1 MIDKIGSVLNQPR
14 DPQPITASANMAGE
28 VQKMIKPENKI
39 MDDAVSKN
47 EESKD
52 VGNVECETCKS
63 RRYVDGSNDP
73 HVSFKTPG
81 YISPEASASVV
92 AAHEQEH
99 VSEAIS
105 EGNKEGN
112 KLLSVSVQLHT
123 AVCPE
128 CGRVYVAGGTT
139 KSSVAYSNPNVK
151 NDDSYKEG
159 LKGLKVDGTA

>member
-1 MIDKIGSVLNQPR
+1 MIDKIGSVVNAPKTYE
-14 DPQPITASANMAGE
+14 PQSVATNMSNE
-28 VQKMIKPENKI
+28 IQKMIKPENKV
-39 MDDAVSKN
+39 MNDAVSKN

-52 VGNVECETCKS
+52 VGNVECETCKN
-63 RRYVDGSNDP
+63 RRYVDGSNDA

-81 YISPEASASVV
+81 YIAPEASAAVV

-99 VSEAIS
+99 VSAAQA

-112 KLLSVSVQLHT
+112 KLLSASVQLHT

-139 KSSVAYSNPNVK
+139 RTSISYSDPNK
-151 NDDSYKEG
+151 KQDDSYKEG
-159 LKGLKVDGTA
+159 LKGLKVDGKA